1 MVPLDTRTRCYAGL
15 SLPTQDQT
23 FPATE
28 RRDQPYFN
36 PLRATVT
43 TVQSTSL
50 QSIQVFGNRLFKN
63 VCVNPETSRGF
74 IVHQSPSPPK
84 KDPMKPSE
92 HSRAQNTP
100 FSRPKTRGSRQP
112 PPAAAR
118 TELPPHSETRGSHK
132 GCGHGGR
139 SRAGCRAGGGCRG
152 ARGPQRPPSPAPRRA
167 PRGRLP
173 PGGTKIRAYRQL
185 RSPSRLQ
192 SRRRGAHRRGLLLRI
207 PPSQLSAVA
216 ARLSPCAPAASSDL
230 ISKLPPPPPPPVRA
244 GDSAKLPSS
253 MQLPE
258 PSRAAASAPPRGG
271 PTRPR
276 AAADSAP
283 LFLLPRRLGRGKGKI

>member
-1 MVPLDTRTRCYAGL
+1 
-15 SLPTQDQT
+15 
-23 FPATE
+23 
-28 RRDQPYFN
+28 
-36 PLRATVT
+36 
-43 TVQSTSL
+43 
-50 QSIQVFGNRLFKN
+50 
-63 VCVNPETSRGF
+63 
-74 IVHQSPSPPK
+74 
-84 KDPMKPSE
+84 MKPSE
-92 HSRAQNTP
+92 HSETQHSRAQNTP

-167 PRGRLP
+167 PRGRPP
-173 PGGTKIRAYRQL
+173 PGGTKIRAYRQP

-216 ARLSPCAPAASSDL
+216 ARLSPCAPAPSSDL
-230 ISKLPPPPPPPVRA
+230 ISKLPPPPVRA

-258 PSRAAASAPPRGG
+258 PSRCLGPSPGRPDPAPGC
-271 PTRPR
+271 
-276 AAADSAP
+276 S
-283 LFLLPRRLGRGKGKI
+283 

>member
-1 MVPLDTRTRCYAGL
+1 
-15 SLPTQDQT
+15 
-23 FPATE
+23 
-28 RRDQPYFN
+28 
-36 PLRATVT
+36 
-43 TVQSTSL
+43 
-50 QSIQVFGNRLFKN
+50 
-63 VCVNPETSRGF
+63 
-74 IVHQSPSPPK
+74 
-84 KDPMKPSE
+84 MKPSE

-139 SRAGCRAGGGCRG
+139 SRAGCRAGGGCQG

-167 PRGRLP
+167 PRGRPP
-173 PGGTKIRAYRQL
+173 PGGTKIRAYRQP

-216 ARLSPCAPAASSDL
+216 ARLSPCAPAPSSDL
-230 ISKLPPPPPPPVRA
+230 ISKLPPPPPVRA

-258 PSRAAASAPPRGG
+258 PSRCLGPSPGRPDPAPGC
-271 PTRPR
+271 
-276 AAADSAP
+276 S
-283 LFLLPRRLGRGKGKI
+283 